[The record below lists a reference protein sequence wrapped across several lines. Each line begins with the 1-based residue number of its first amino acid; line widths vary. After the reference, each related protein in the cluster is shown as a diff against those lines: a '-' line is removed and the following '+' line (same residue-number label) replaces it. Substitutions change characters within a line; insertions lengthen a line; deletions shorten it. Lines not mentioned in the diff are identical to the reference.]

1 MFSGVDV
8 EAPSLRTGEEKRM
21 LGLAAGSFLSLLRGS
36 GSPPTGP
43 VLIIII
49 PRLLLSPDAASALS

>member
-8 EAPSLRTGEEKRM
+8 EAPLLRTGEEKRM
-21 LGLAAGSFLSLLRGS
+21 LGLATGSFLTFLRGS

-43 VLIIII
+43 VLIII